1 MISVIIQWIRFNSP
15 LWRFFFFVIVF
26 GCPLLRGHLFHSI
39 TSAPSLQDKNLWED
53 LCQLEGCLGM
63 RYLTHETEDN
73 FWTSHG
79 AKPHPLAK
87 AEAEKR
93 PQIMLEQEQQRS
105 ANSTPSNPTVTIQED
120 QLSNGSYV
128 SNESSKPGSDGGGVF
143 SNSSPCE
150 SRGSGSGT
158 PTQMQKKRKD
168 YISMSDEEVMRAQ
181 EHAKRVGYKVS
192 TV

>member
-1 MISVIIQWIRFNSP
+1 MVTLP
-15 LWRFFFFVIVF
+15 LYYYP
-26 GCPLLRGHLFHSI
+26 CSTPLPH
-39 TSAPSLQDKNLWED
+39 PLQDKHLWED
-53 LCQLEGCLGM
+53 LCQLEGYLGM

-93 PQIMLEQEQQRS
+93 TQIMLEQEQQRS
-105 ANSTPSNPTVTIQED
+105 ANSTPSNPKVTIQED
-120 QLSNGSYV
+120 RLSNGSHV
-128 SNESSKPGSDGGGVF
+128 SSESSGGGVF
-143 SNSSPCE
+143 SNSSP
-150 SRGSGSGT
+150 SGSMTSGNRGSGRGT
-158 PTQMQKKRKD
+158 PTQQKNRKD
-168 YISMSDEEVMRAQ
+168 YVSMSDEEITKAQ